1 MELKEQWIFIIR
13 RILLMKIYRSIED
26 YTEDKRSVVTI
37 GTFDGIHLGHQKI
50 LSRLI
55 NSSKNKNLNS
65 VVLTFFPHPR
75 IILNKYNEVKMIDT
89 LDEKIIHL
97 NEIGIDS
104 LIIHPFDKNFSLLSA
119 NQFIK
124 DFLVEK
130 LKIKHIIIGYDHRF
144 GKGREASVTDLK
156 NYANDYDFTVEEIK
170 AQEIE
175 KITISSTKIR
185 NSINQGDI
193 KTTKKYLGRYFMM
206 TGKVVKGD
214 GLGKKINY
222 PTANIFIEETYKII
236 PKDGVYLVETK
247 IKDKLFNGMMNI
259 GHRPTIGTNVKS
271 IEVHLFNF
279 NKDIYN
285 QVISIKMISKI
296 RDEIKFSSIQA
307 LKDQLVKDENYCL
320 KLINK

>member
-1 MELKEQWIFIIR
+1 
-13 RILLMKIYRSIED
+13 MKIYRSIED
-26 YTEDKRSVVTI
+26 YNEVKRSVVTI
-37 GTFDGIHLGHQKI
+37 GTFDGIHLGHKKI

-55 NSSKNKNLNS
+55 KSSKNKDLNS

-124 DFLVEK
+124 DFLVDK

-156 NYANDYDFTVEEIK
+156 NYADDYDFTVEEIK

-175 KITISSTKIR
+175 KITVSSTKIR

-193 KTTKKYLGRYFMM
+193 KTTEKYLGRYFNL

-236 PKDGVYLVETK
+236 PKDGVYLVET
-247 IKDKLFNGMMNI
+247 IIEDKLFNGMMNI

-279 NKDIYN
+279 NEDIYGK
-285 QVISIKMISKI
+285 VISIKMISKI
-296 RDEIKFSSIQA
+296 RDEKKFSSIQA
-307 LKDQLVKDENYCL
+307 LKEQLVKDENYCL

>member
-1 MELKEQWIFIIR
+1 
-13 RILLMKIYRSIED
+13 MKIYRSIED
-26 YTEDKRSVVTI
+26 YDEDKRSVVTI

-55 NSSKNKNLNS
+55 KSSKNKDLNS

-124 DFLVEK
+124 DFLVDK

-156 NYANDYDFTVEEIK
+156 NYADNYDFTVEEIK

-175 KITISSTKIR
+175 KITVSSTKIR

-193 KTTKKYLGRYFMM
+193 KNTEKYLGRYFNL
-206 TGKVVKGD
+206 TGKIVKGD

-222 PTANIFIEETYKII
+222 PTANIFIEESYKII
-236 PKDGVYLVETK
+236 PKDGVYLVETI
-247 IKDKLFNGMMNI
+247 IKDKLFKGMMNI

-279 NKDIYN
+279 NEDIYGK
-285 QVISIKMISKI
+285 VISIKMISKI
-296 RDEIKFSSIQA
+296 RDEKKFSSIQA
-307 LKDQLVKDENYCL
+307 LKEQLVKDENYCL

>member
-1 MELKEQWIFIIR
+1 
-13 RILLMKIYRSIED
+13 MKIYRSIED
-26 YTEDKRSVVTI
+26 YDEDKRSVVTI

-55 NSSKNKNLNS
+55 KSSKNKDLNS

-75 IILNKYNEVKMIDT
+75 IILNKYNDVKMIDT

-104 LIIHPFDKNFSLLSA
+104 LVIHPFNKNFSLLSA

-124 DFLVEK
+124 DFLVDK

-156 NYANDYDFTVEEIK
+156 NYADDYDFTVEEIK

-175 KITISSTKIR
+175 KITVSSTKIR

-193 KTTKKYLGRYFMM
+193 KTTEKYLGRSFNL
-206 TGKVVKGD
+206 TGKIVKGD

-236 PKDGVYLVETK
+236 PKDGVYLVET
-247 IKDKLFNGMMNI
+247 IIEDKLFNGMMNI

-279 NKDIYN
+279 NEDIYGK
-285 QVISIKMISKI
+285 VISIKMISKI
-296 RDEIKFSSIQA
+296 RDEKKFSSIEA
-307 LKDQLVKDENYCL
+307 LKEQLVKDENYCL

>member
-1 MELKEQWIFIIR
+1 
-13 RILLMKIYRSIED
+13 MKIYRSIED

-285 QVISIKMISKI
+285 QIISIKMISKI

>member
-1 MELKEQWIFIIR
+1 
-13 RILLMKIYRSIED
+13 MKIYRSIED
-26 YTEDKRSVVTI
+26 YDEDKRSVVTI

-55 NSSKNKNLNS
+55 KSSKNKDLNS

-124 DFLVEK
+124 DFLVDK

-156 NYANDYDFTVEEIK
+156 NYADDYDFTVEEIK

-175 KITISSTKIR
+175 KITVSSTKIR

-193 KTTKKYLGRYFMM
+193 KTTEKYLGRYFNL

-236 PKDGVYLVETK
+236 PKDGVYLVET
-247 IKDKLFNGMMNI
+247 IIEDKLFNGMMNI

-279 NKDIYN
+279 NEDIYG

-296 RDEIKFSSIQA
+296 RDEKKFSSIQA
-307 LKDQLVKDENYCL
+307 LKEQLVKDENYCL

>member
-1 MELKEQWIFIIR
+1 
-13 RILLMKIYRSIED
+13 MKIYRSIED

>member
-1 MELKEQWIFIIR
+1 
-13 RILLMKIYRSIED
+13 MKIYRSIED
-26 YTEDKRSVVTI
+26 YNEVKRSVVTI
-37 GTFDGIHLGHQKI
+37 GTFDGIHLGNKKI

-55 NSSKNKNLNS
+55 KSSKNKDLNS

-104 LIIHPFDKNFSLLSA
+104 LVIHPFDKNFSLLSA

-124 DFLVEK
+124 DFLVDK

-156 NYANDYDFTVEEIK
+156 NYADDYDFTVEEIK

-175 KITISSTKIR
+175 KITVSSTKIR

-193 KTTKKYLGRYFMM
+193 KTTEKYLGRSFNL
-206 TGKVVKGD
+206 TGKIVKGD

-236 PKDGVYLVETK
+236 PKDGVYLVET
-247 IKDKLFNGMMNI
+247 IIEDKLFNGMMNI

-279 NKDIYN
+279 NEDIYGK
-285 QVISIKMISKI
+285 VISIKMISKI
-296 RDEIKFSSIQA
+296 RDEKKFSSIQA
-307 LKDQLVKDENYCL
+307 LKEQLVKDENYCL

>member
-1 MELKEQWIFIIR
+1 
-13 RILLMKIYRSIED
+13 MKIYRSIED
-26 YTEDKRSVVTI
+26 YDEDKRSVVTI

-55 NSSKNKNLNS
+55 KSSKNKDLNS

-104 LIIHPFDKNFSLLSA
+104 LVIHPFDKNFSLLSA

-124 DFLVEK
+124 DFLVDK

-156 NYANDYDFTVEEIK
+156 NYADDYDFTVEEIK

-175 KITISSTKIR
+175 KITVSSTKIR

-193 KTTKKYLGRYFMM
+193 KTTEKYLGRSFNL
-206 TGKVVKGD
+206 TGKIVKGD

-236 PKDGVYLVETK
+236 PKDGVYLVET
-247 IKDKLFNGMMNI
+247 IIEDKLFNGMMNI
-259 GHRPTIGTNVKS
+259 GHRPTIGTKNKS

-279 NKDIYN
+279 NEDIYGK
-285 QVISIKMISKI
+285 VISIKMISKI
-296 RDEIKFSSIQA
+296 RDEKKFSSIEA
-307 LKDQLVKDENYCL
+307 LKEQLVKDENYCL

>member
-1 MELKEQWIFIIR
+1 
-13 RILLMKIYRSIED
+13 MKIYRSIED

-193 KTTKKYLGRYFMM
+193 KTTKKYLGRYFMI

-222 PTANIFIEETYKII
+222 PTANIFIEENYKII

>member
-1 MELKEQWIFIIR
+1 
-13 RILLMKIYRSIED
+13 MKIYRSIED
-26 YTEDKRSVVTI
+26 YNEVKRSVVTI

-55 NSSKNKNLNS
+55 KSSKDKDLNS

-124 DFLVEK
+124 DFLVDK

-156 NYANDYDFTVEEIK
+156 NYADDYDFTVEEIK

-175 KITISSTKIR
+175 KITVSSTKIR

-193 KTTKKYLGRYFMM
+193 KTTEKYLGRYFNL

-236 PKDGVYLVETK
+236 PKDGVYLVETI
-247 IKDKLFNGMMNI
+247 IKDKLFKGMMNI

-279 NKDIYN
+279 NEDIYG

-296 RDEIKFSSIQA
+296 RDEKKFSSIQA
-307 LKDQLVKDENYCL
+307 LKEQLVKDENYCL

>member
-1 MELKEQWIFIIR
+1 
-13 RILLMKIYRSIED
+13 MKIYRSIED
-26 YTEDKRSVVTI
+26 YDEDKRSVVTI

-55 NSSKNKNLNS
+55 KLSKNKDLNS

-75 IILNKYNEVKMIDT
+75 IILNKDNEVKMIDT

-104 LIIHPFDKNFSLLSA
+104 LVIHPFDKNFSLLSA

-124 DFLVEK
+124 DFLVDK

-156 NYANDYDFTVEEIK
+156 NYADDYDFTVEEIK

-175 KITISSTKIR
+175 KITVSSTKIR

-193 KTTKKYLGRYFMM
+193 KTTEKYLGRSFNL
-206 TGKVVKGD
+206 TGKIVKGD

-236 PKDGVYLVETK
+236 PKDGVYLVET
-247 IKDKLFNGMMNI
+247 IIEDKLFNGMMNI

-279 NKDIYN
+279 NEDIYGK
-285 QVISIKMISKI
+285 VISIKMISKI
-296 RDEIKFSSIQA
+296 RDEKKFSSLEA
-307 LKDQLVKDENYCL
+307 LKEQLVKDENYCL